1 MIFKLVFLGLFA
13 VMFSIRAYWAYRAR
27 VLERGAIDRGEGAAA
42 PWVRRVALPAWVAL
56 VGSWFVAPEWI
67 AWALL
72 PLPDA
77 VRWGGAAVVT
87 AGLGLLFW
95 VHRTLDRNFSHR
107 LRIREDH
114 TLVTHGPYHWVR
126 HPMYTAFLLLMTG
139 FFLLSGHLVLGVSGL
154 VMLAAILGTRTPRE
168 EAMMLERFGEE
179 YRAYMAR
186 TGALLPRLAYST

>member
-1 MIFKLVFLGLFA
+1 MVFKVVFLLLLVA
-13 VMFSIRAYWAYRAR
+13 MASIRMTWALRAR
-27 VLERGAIDRGEGAAA
+27 VLEPGAVDRPEGAAA
-42 PWVRRVALPAWVAL
+42 PWVRLLVLPVWVAL
-56 VGSWFVAPEWI
+56 VASWFVAPDWI
-67 AWALL
+67 TWALL

-77 VRWGGAAVVT
+77 VRWGGAAVAVL
-87 AGLGLLFW
+87 GLVLLFW
-95 VHRTLDRNFSHR
+95 VHRSLDRNFSHK

-139 FFLLSGHLVLGVSGL
+139 FFLLSGHLVIGVSGL

-168 EAMMLERFGEE
+168 EAMMLERFGDA

-186 TGALLPRLAYST
+186 TGALLPRVR